1 MSRSF
6 ALLPLLLA
14 ASVTSPAFAQDDAGD
29 ALRSLD
35 NPDRIEAMASA
46 LEGITAALMAMPV
59 GPIIEAVRRADPDG
73 YYDSEGIPEDA
84 TLGELTRSD
93 PDMPERLGEE
103 ARITGEVAGAAAR
116 DLATALPMLSAIASD
131 FAAQWQQR
139 MADAR
144 RNRR

>member
-1 MSRSF
+1 M
-6 ALLPLLLA
+6 
-14 ASVTSPAFAQDDAGD
+14 
-29 ALRSLD
+29 RSLD
-35 NPDRIEAMASA
+35 NPERIEAMASA

-59 GPIIEAVRRADPDG
+59 GPLVDAVRRADPDG
-73 YYDSEGIPEDA
+73 YFDGEEIPEDA
-84 TLGELTRSD
+84 TVGELTRSD

>member
-59 GPIIEAVRRADPDG
+59 GPIVEAVRRADPDG
-73 YYDSEGIPEDA
+73 YYDDEDFPEDA

>member
-6 ALLPLLLA
+6 ALLPVLLIVA
-14 ASVTSPAFAQDDAGD
+14 SPAFAQNDAGD

-35 NPDRIEAMASA
+35 NPERIEAMATA

-59 GPIIEAVRRADPDG
+59 GPIVDAVRRADPDG
-73 YYDSEGIPEDA
+73 YYDDGEIPADA

-116 DLATALPMLSAIASD
+116 DLAIALPMLSAIASD